1 MFLGHG
7 WYFYEDQ
14 SQHPKHG
21 TLGDLSHVNLG
32 AIHPY
37 TDEQT
42 QNNLAV
48 LRQLKWCFKL

>member
-1 MFLGHG
+1 MVGTSMKI
-7 WYFYEDQ
+7 YEDQ
-14 SQHPKHG
+14 AQHPKHG

-42 QNNLAV
+42 QDNLAV